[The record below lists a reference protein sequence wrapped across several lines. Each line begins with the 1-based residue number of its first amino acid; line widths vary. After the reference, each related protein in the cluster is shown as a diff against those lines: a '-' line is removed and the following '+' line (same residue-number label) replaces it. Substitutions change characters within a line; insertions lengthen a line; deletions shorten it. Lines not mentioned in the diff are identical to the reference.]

1 VIFLIGAKIHS
12 DVFKVHYSCL
22 NLNIINVRFFIA
34 IVFICLNSSL
44 VAQDKQY
51 SFVFLN
57 INPEAEKLSKELSD
71 KVMEGHM
78 ANINKLAKEGRLLAA
93 GPFEGGGGMFIL
105 NTGSVE
111 EVNTWLSADSGI
123 QAKRW
128 NLEIFPYQPVIGSL
142 CPVSAPYDMV
152 MYSFVR
158 FDALVTKFTASTYPK
173 ILQAHEGYI
182 KELAKTG
189 NIVTAGVFGNH
200 EGGVLIMRGEV
211 KPEVFENDP
220 GVQQGLL
227 DIKIKQLYIAK
238 GTFCEK

>member
-1 VIFLIGAKIHS
+1 M
-12 DVFKVHYSCL
+12 
-22 NLNIINVRFFIA
+22 RFFIV
-34 IVFICLNSSL
+34 IVFICLAASL

-57 INPEAEKLSKELSD
+57 INPDAEKLSKEQSD

-78 ANINKLAKEGRLLAA
+78 ANINKLANEGRLLAA
-93 GPFEGGGGMFIL
+93 GPFEDGGGMFIL

-111 EVNTWLSADSGI
+111 EVSDWLSTDTGI
-123 QAKRW
+123 QAQRW
-128 NLEIFPYQPVIGSL
+128 NLEIFPYQSVIGSL
-142 CPVSAPYDMV
+142 CLVSAPYDMV

-158 FDALVTKFTASTYPK
+158 FDAVVTKFTASTYPK
-173 ILQAHEGYI
+173 ILQAHEDYI
-182 KELAKTG
+182 KQLARTG
-189 NIVTAGVFGNH
+189 NVVTEGVFGNH
-200 EGGVLIMRGEV
+200 EVGILVMRGEV
-211 KPEVFENDP
+211 RPEVFENDP